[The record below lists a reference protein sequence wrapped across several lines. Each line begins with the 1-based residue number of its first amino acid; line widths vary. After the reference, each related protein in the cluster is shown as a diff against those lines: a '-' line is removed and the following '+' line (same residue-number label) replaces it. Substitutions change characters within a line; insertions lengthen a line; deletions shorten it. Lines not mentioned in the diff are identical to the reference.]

1 MKTCR
6 FVESPHQALFAFSII
21 SSSWDAPLLR
31 LSSALVGPLGW
42 VLRFWGSKEMKIFS
56 LHSDW
61 MFERFQM
68 ARSWK
73 GYLLFKTRL
82 MTEIHLLAVG
92 SSRWPWSSIFF
103 AEKIGFVRKKVA
115 DPTSVILNL
124 SSTAW
129 LSTFVIQ
136 IMQTNLTHRQPLKL
150 NWF

>member
-6 FVESPHQALFAFSII
+6 FVESPHQGLFAFSII
-21 SSSWDAPLLR
+21 SSSRDAPLLR
-31 LSSALVGPLGW
+31 LLSALLGPLGW

-56 LHSDW
+56 LHLLDVLKSSRW
-61 MFERFQM
+61 QE
-68 ARSWK
+68 AGKVTW
-73 GYLLFKTRL
+73 LFKTRL

-92 SSRWPWSSIFF
+92 SSRWPWAFF
-103 AEKIGFVRKKVA
+103 LQKKLVLFEKVA
-115 DPTSVILNL
+115 DLTSVNLNL

-129 LSTFVIQ
+129 LSSFVIQ

>member
-103 AEKIGFVRKKVA
+103 AEK
-115 DPTSVILNL
+115 
-124 SSTAW
+124 
-129 LSTFVIQ
+129 
-136 IMQTNLTHRQPLKL
+136 
-150 NWF
+150 NWFCSKKSGRPYMIIYLCNPDYANESDTSPTFKVELILI

>member
-21 SSSWDAPLLR
+21 SCSRDAPLLR
-31 LSSALVGPLGW
+31 LSSALVVPLGW

-61 MFERFQM
+61 IFERFQM